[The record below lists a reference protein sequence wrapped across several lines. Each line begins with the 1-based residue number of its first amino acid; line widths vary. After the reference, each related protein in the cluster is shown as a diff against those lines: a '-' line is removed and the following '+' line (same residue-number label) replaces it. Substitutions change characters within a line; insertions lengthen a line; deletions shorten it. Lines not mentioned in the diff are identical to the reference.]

1 MTGSAYPHAP
11 ADVAVHPGPTAQED
25 AARDRAARAEAAALG
40 VVVRRRAILAGL
52 LILAGA
58 AAFAGLTLGAMRIPL
73 GDTVR
78 VLLAPLG
85 LANAVGVPPQHEAV
99 LWSIRVPRI
108 VLGLL
113 VGGALAMA
121 GAALQGLFRNPL
133 ADPGLIGVSS
143 GAALGAVST
152 IVLAGVLPATLGAAL
167 GTALLPTA
175 AFLGGLL
182 ATVLVY
188 RLATRDGITDTSTL
202 LLAGIAINAIAGA
215 LIGLLIFLA
224 DDAQLRTTTLW
235 LLGSLG
241 GATTEVL
248 LWVAVPTLAGL
259 ALLRRETMA
268 LNAFLLGEREAG
280 HIGIDVRGVRRRI
293 VALSALLVGAAVA
306 FTGMIGFVG
315 LVVPHLLR
323 LAFGPDHRLVLPGS
337 ALLGGALLVLADLG
351 ARTLAAPAE
360 LPIGVLTSLVG
371 GPFFLILLLQ
381 RRRTP

>member
-1 MTGSAYPHAP
+1 MTATTCTPGAPRHVGAHAP
-11 ADVAVHPGPTAQED
+11 SDEDRD
-25 AARDRAARAEAAALG
+25 AAVERRAQGAIA
-40 VVVRRRAILAGL
+40 RRRAVLVGLTVLAVL
-52 LILAGA
+52 
-58 AAFAGLTLGAMRIPL
+58 AAFAGLTLGAVRIPL
-73 GDTVR
+73 GDTLR
-78 VLLAPLG
+78 VLLATIH
-85 LANAVGVPPQHEAV
+85 LADASGVAPRHEAV
-99 LWSIRVPRI
+99 LTTIRLPRI
-108 VLGLL
+108 ALGLL

-143 GAALGAVST
+143 GAALGAVTT
-152 IVLAGVLPATLGAAL
+152 IVLAAALPPALSGVLGM
-167 GTALLPTA
+167 ALLPTA
-175 AFLGGLL
+175 AFAGGLL

-188 RLATRDGITDTSTL
+188 RLATRDGVTDTSTL

-241 GATTEVL
+241 GATQEVL
-248 LWVAVPTLAGL
+248 LWVALPTVVGL

-351 ARTLAAPAE
+351 ARTIAAPAE